1 MICRPASSCSIRRL
15 TPDSHR
21 RKSSFHAL
29 FSNVAEKNTQVRS
42 SRRFA
47 QNFPAWWSWTLRACR
62 CLPPLFGLF
71 PTHWLSC
78 KTHNCFWMNVQ
89 DSVQNAPAI
98 KTPWIGLSLSAPRR
112 FMLYAVYICI
122 CICICVCIYIYTHMN
137 LKCRSVDLYNIYTL
151 VLALLAKEINRKHNF
166 HQFSR

>member
-1 MICRPASSCSIRRL
+1 MSVELTWSAGQLHHAAFAGWPPIVIAGNHPSTRSSQML
-15 TPDSHR
+15 
-21 RKSSFHAL
+21 RK
-29 FSNVAEKNTQVRS
+29 KNTQVRS

-62 CLPPLFGLF
+62 CLPPLFGSF

-122 CICICVCIYIYTHMN
+122 CICVCIYIYIHIWIWN
-137 LKCRSVDLYNIYTL
+137 VDL
-151 VLALLAKEINRKHNF
+151 
-166 HQFSR
+166 